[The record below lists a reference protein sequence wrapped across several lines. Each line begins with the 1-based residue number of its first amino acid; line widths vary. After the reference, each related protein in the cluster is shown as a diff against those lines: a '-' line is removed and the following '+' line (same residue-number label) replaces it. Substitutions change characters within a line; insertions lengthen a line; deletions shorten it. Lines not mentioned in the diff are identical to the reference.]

1 MMLTTYYPLLGA
13 RSLGTLTA
21 RSREDALVQAW
32 LLWGRRDVDVIAE
45 SARYEDK
52 AVALDVQRRADAME
66 PHP

>member
-1 MMLTTYYPLLGA
+1 VTTYYPLLGA

-21 RSREDALVQAW
+21 RSRADALVQAW
-32 LLWGRRDVDVIAE
+32 LLWGRRDVDVIEAP
-45 SARYEDK
+45 RYEDK